1 MDIQICQSPLATAIR
16 GVNCPARTWRCAL
29 GRERLERRLSA
40 ILAADVAG
48 YSRLMGVDE
57 EATHVQL
64 KNHLRTL
71 VEPKIAE
78 YRGQVVK
85 NTGDG
90 MLVEFGS
97 VVDALRC
104 ALEVQRGMAARN
116 ADVPQD
122 KRIEFRVGINV
133 GDIIIEENDIYGD
146 GVNIAARLET
156 LALPGGISVSARV
169 QEDAR
174 SKLDLAFEDAG
185 EHQLKNI
192 AWPVRVYHVRLE
204 GVADK
209 PLPAL
214 ALPDKPSIAV
224 LPFQNLSG
232 DPGQEYFADGIAE
245 EITTALARLRG
256 FFVIA
261 RGSAF
266 TYKGRA
272 VGVTQIGR
280 ELGVRY
286 VLEGSVRKAGERV
299 RIGVQLAHTGTG
311 REIWVERYERA
322 LADLFA
328 LQDEVAASIATAV
341 EPQLYAAES
350 ARIQQT
356 PPGHLDAWDCVIRAL
371 SFIWR
376 RTRSD
381 NAAAL
386 DLLSAALRLDPFYA
400 RALGLHAWLSLWNAQ
415 AWGASGL
422 DAVLAPATER
432 ARAAV
437 AIDRDDPWARLAL
450 GFSHMLRREH
460 EDAVE
465 ELRAALDLNPNFALG
480 HAFFG
485 LILAYGAKG
494 AEAVGFLE
502 TAMRLSPRDPYF
514 SAFASIRAFAHFMA
528 GDYAAGL
535 DWGRRA
541 VRQNPDIAG
550 SWRGL
555 ALSAAMLGYLEE
567 AQEAVAKARQL
578 QPDYSVAWVE
588 RSSPLVHAADR
599 ARYCDILRPVGLPEQ

>member
-1 MDIQICQSPLATAIR
+1 M
-16 GVNCPARTWRCAL
+16 GH
-29 GRERLERRLSA
+29 ERLERRLSA

-64 KNHLRTL
+64 KGHLRTL

-78 YRGQVVK
+78 YHGRVVK

-90 MLVEFGS
+90 MLVEFSS

-104 ALEVQRGMAARN
+104 AVEVQRGMAARN
-116 ADVPQD
+116 AEVLQD
-122 KRIEFRVGINV
+122 RRIEFRVGINV
-133 GDIIIEENDIYGD
+133 GDVIIEENDIYGD

-156 LALPGGISVSARV
+156 LALPGGICVSGRV
-169 QEDAR
+169 QEDTR
-174 SKLDLAFEDAG
+174 SKSDIAFEDTG

-192 AWPVRVYHVRLE
+192 AWPVRVYRVRLE
-204 GVADK
+204 GVAVK

-224 LPFQNLSG
+224 LPFQNMSG

-299 RIGVQLAHTGTG
+299 RIGVELADAGTG

-328 LQDEVAASIATAV
+328 LQDEVAASVVVAV

-356 PPGHLDAWDCVIRAL
+356 PPGDLDAWDYVIRAL
-371 SFIWR
+371 SFMWR

-381 NAAAL
+381 NATAL
-386 DLLSAALRLDPFYA
+386 DLLSAALRLDPSYA
-400 RALGLHAWLSLWNAQ
+400 RALGLHAWLSLWNAHS
-415 AWGASGL
+415 WGACGL
-422 DAVLAPATER
+422 AAILEPATER

-465 ELRAALDLNPNFALG
+465 ELRAAIDLNPNLALG
-480 HAFFG
+480 HACLG
-485 LILAYGAKG
+485 LALAYGAKG
-494 AEAVGFLE
+494 AEAVVHLE
-502 TAMRLSPRDPYF
+502 TAMRLSPRDPFF
-514 SAFASIRAFAHFMA
+514 SVFVSMRGFAHFMA
-528 GDYAAGL
+528 GDYAAGR
-535 DWGRRA
+535 DCGRRS
-541 VRQNPDIAG
+541 VRLSPELSAH
-550 SWRGL
+550 WRTL

-588 RSSPLVHAADR
+588 RASPLVHAADR
-599 ARYCDILRPVGLPEQ
+599 TRYCDILRQVGLPED

>member
-1 MDIQICQSPLATAIR
+1 
-16 GVNCPARTWRCAL
+16 L

-64 KNHLRTL
+64 KGHLRTV
-71 VEPKIAE
+71 VEPKIDE
-78 YRGQVVK
+78 HRGRVVK

-90 MLVEFGS
+90 MLAEFSS

-104 ALEVQRGMAARN
+104 AVEIQRGMAARN
-116 ADVPQD
+116 AEVLQD

-133 GDIIIEENDIYGD
+133 GDVIIEENDIYGD

-156 LALPGGISVSARV
+156 LALPGGICVSARV
-169 QEDAR
+169 HEDTR
-174 SKLDLAFEDAG
+174 NKLDLAFEDAG

-192 AWPVRVYHVRLE
+192 AWPVRVYRVRFE
-204 GVADK
+204 GVEAK
-209 PLPAL
+209 PPPAL
-214 ALPDKPSIAV
+214 SLPDKPSIAV

-232 DPGQEYFADGIAE
+232 DPSQEYFADGIAE

-256 FFVIA
+256 FFVIT

-272 VGVTQIGR
+272 VGVTQVGR

-286 VLEGSVRKAGERV
+286 VLEGSVRRAGERV
-299 RIGVQLAHTGTG
+299 RIGVQLADAGTG

-328 LQDEVAASIATAV
+328 LQDEVAASVVTAV
-341 EPQLYAAES
+341 EPQLYAAEG
-350 ARIQQT
+350 ARLQQT
-356 PPGHLDAWDCVIRAL
+356 PPGRLDAWDYVIRAL
-371 SFIWR
+371 SFMWR
-376 RTRSD
+376 RTRTD
-381 NAAAL
+381 NATAL
-386 DLLSAALRLDPFYA
+386 DLLSAALRLDPSYA
-400 RALGLHAWLSLWNAQ
+400 RALGLHAWLSIWNAH
-415 AWGASGL
+415 AYWSAGGL
-422 DAVLAPATER
+422 AGVLAPATEQ

-465 ELRAALDLNPNFALG
+465 ELRAAIDLNPNFALG
-480 HAFFG
+480 HACLG
-485 LILAYGAKG
+485 LALAYGGKG
-494 AEAVGFLE
+494 VQAVVHHE
-502 TAMRLSPRDPYF
+502 TAMRLSPRDPFF
-514 SAFASIRAFAHFMA
+514 SVFAGSRAFAHCMA

-541 VRQNPDIAG
+541 VRRSPDVSG
-550 SWRGL
+550 HWRAL
-555 ALSAAMLGYLEE
+555 ALSAAMLGNLEE
-567 AQEAVAKARQL
+567 AQAAVARARQL

-588 RSSPLVHAADR
+588 RASPLVHAADR
-599 ARYCDILRPVGLPEQ
+599 ARYCDILRQVGLPED

>member
-1 MDIQICQSPLATAIR
+1 MPQR
-16 GVNCPARTWRCAL
+16 V
-29 GRERLERRLSA
+29 ERRLMA
-40 ILAADVAG
+40 ILAADVVG
-48 YSRLMGVDE
+48 YSRLMCADE
-57 EATHVQL
+57 EGTLARLKTHR
-64 KNHLRTL
+64 HRL
-71 VEPKIAE
+71 VDPKITE
-78 YRGQVVK
+78 HRGRIVK
-85 NTGDG
+85 TTGDG
-90 MLVEFGS
+90 LLAEFPS
-97 VVDALRC
+97 AVDALRC
-104 ALEVQRGMAARN
+104 AVEVQRGMIAGNVDAS
-116 ADVPQD
+116 Q
-122 KRIEFRVGINV
+122 KKKIEFRVGINV
-133 GDIIIEENDIYGD
+133 SDIMLDEGDIFGD
-146 GVNIAARLET
+146 GVNVAARLES
-156 LALPGGISVSARV
+156 LAEPGGICISGRV
-169 QEDAR
+169 QEDVQD
-174 SKLDLAFEDAG
+174 KLDIAFEDMG
-185 EHQLKNI
+185 EQHLKNI
-192 AWPVRVYHVRLE
+192 ARPVRVYRVRLTDSISRAE
-204 GVADK
+204 
-209 PLPAL
+209 PAL
-214 ALPDKPSIAV
+214 TLPDKPSIAV

-299 RIGVQLAHTGTG
+299 RIGVQLADAGTG

-328 LQDEVAASIATAV
+328 LQDEVAASVVTAV

-350 ARIQQT
+350 ARVQQT
-356 PPGHLDAWDCVIRAL
+356 PPSRLDAWDYVIRAL
-371 SFIWR
+371 SFMWR

-386 DLLSAALRLDPFYA
+386 DLLSAALRLDPSYA
-400 RALGLHAWLSLWNAQ
+400 RALGLHAWFSLWNAHG
-415 AWGASGL
+415 WSASGL
-422 DAVLAPATER
+422 AAVLAPATER

-437 AIDRDDPWARLAL
+437 TIDRDDPWARLAL

-480 HAFFG
+480 HAFLG
-485 LILAYGAKG
+485 LALTYGAKG
-494 AEAVGFLE
+494 AEAVGHLE

-541 VRQNPDIAG
+541 VRQNPEITG

-588 RSSPLVHAADR
+588 RASPLVHAADR
-599 ARYCDILRPVGLPEQ
+599 ARYCEILRRVGLPEE

>member
-1 MDIQICQSPLATAIR
+1 MA
-16 GVNCPARTWRCAL
+16 G
-29 GRERLERRLSA
+29 ERLERRLSA

-64 KNHLRTL
+64 KDHLRTL
-71 VEPKIAE
+71 VEPKIVE
-78 YRGQVVK
+78 HRGRVVK

-90 MLVEFGS
+90 MLAQFSS

-104 ALEVQRGMAARN
+104 AVEVQRGMAARN
-116 ADVPQD
+116 SEVPQD

-133 GDIIIEENDIYGD
+133 GDVIIEENDIYGD

-156 LALPGGISVSARV
+156 LALPGGICVSARV

-174 SKLDLAFEDAG
+174 SKLDLAFEDTG
-185 EHQLKNI
+185 EHRLKNI
-192 AWPVRVYHVRLE
+192 AWPVRVYRVRLE
-204 GVADK
+204 GVEAK
-209 PLPAL
+209 PLPTL

-232 DPGQEYFADGIAE
+232 DPSQEYFADGIAE

-266 TYKGRA
+266 TYKGRT

-286 VLEGSVRKAGERV
+286 VLEGSVRRAGERV
-299 RIGVQLAHTGTG
+299 RIGVQLADAGTG

-322 LADLFA
+322 LPDLFA
-328 LQDEVAASIATAV
+328 LQDEVTASIVTAV

-350 ARIQQT
+350 ARLQQT
-356 PPGHLDAWDCVIRAL
+356 PPSHFDAWDCVIRAL
-371 SFIWR
+371 PFMWR
-376 RTRSD
+376 WTRSD
-381 NAAAL
+381 NETAL
-386 DLLSAALRLDPFYA
+386 DFLSAALRLDPSYA

-415 AWGASGL
+415 AFGGGL
-422 DAVLAPATER
+422 AAVLAPATER

-437 AIDRDDPWARLAL
+437 AIDRNDPWARLAF

-460 EDAVE
+460 EEAVE

-480 HAFFG
+480 HAFLG
-485 LILAYGAKG
+485 LVLAYGAKG
-494 AEAVGFLE
+494 AEAVGSLE
-502 TAMRLSPRDPYF
+502 RAMRLSPHDPNF
-514 SAFASIRAFAHFMA
+514 AAFASIRAFAHFMA

-541 VRQNPDIAG
+541 VRQNPEVTG

-555 ALSAAMLGYLEE
+555 ALSAAMLGHLEE
-567 AQEAVAKARQL
+567 AREAVAKARDL
-578 QPDYSVAWVE
+578 QPEYSVAWVE
-588 RSSPLVHAADR
+588 RASPLIYAADR
-599 ARYCDILRPVGLPEQ
+599 TRYCDILRPVGLPEE

>member
-1 MDIQICQSPLATAIR
+1 M
-16 GVNCPARTWRCAL
+16 

-64 KNHLRTL
+64 KDHLRTL

-78 YRGQVVK
+78 HRGRVVK

-90 MLVEFGS
+90 MLVEFSS

-116 ADVPQD
+116 AGVPQD
-122 KRIEFRVGINV
+122 KRIELRVGINV

-156 LALPGGISVSARV
+156 LALPGGICVSARV

-174 SKLDLAFEDAG
+174 SKLDLAFEDTG

-192 AWPVRVYHVRLE
+192 AWPVRVYRVRLE
-204 GVADK
+204 GVEAR
-209 PLPAL
+209 PPPAL

-232 DPGQEYFADGIAE
+232 DPSQEYFADGIAE

-266 TYKGRA
+266 TYKGKA
-272 VGVTQIGR
+272 VGLKQIGR

-299 RIGVQLAHTGTG
+299 RIGVQLADAGTG

-328 LQDEVAASIATAV
+328 LQDEVTASIVTAV
-341 EPQLYAAES
+341 EPQLYAAEG
-350 ARIQQT
+350 ARVQQT
-356 PPGHLDAWDCVIRAL
+356 PPGQLDAWDHVIRAL
-371 SFIWR
+371 PFMWR

-386 DLLSAALRLDPFYA
+386 DLLWAALRLDPSYA
-400 RALGLHAWLSLWNAQ
+400 RALGLHAWLSLWNAH
-415 AWGASGL
+415 AFGSAGGL
-422 DAVLAPATER
+422 AAVLASATER

-450 GFSHMLRREH
+450 GLSHMLRREH

-480 HAFFG
+480 HAFLG
-485 LILAYGAKG
+485 LALAYGGEG
-494 AEAVGFLE
+494 AQAVGYLE
-502 TAMRLSPRDPYF
+502 TAMRLSPRDPFF
-514 SAFASIRAFAHFMA
+514 SFFAGHRAFAHFVA
-528 GDYAAGL
+528 GDYSAGL

-541 VRQNPDIAG
+541 VRQSPDISG
-550 SWRGL
+550 HWRAL

-567 AQEAVAKARQL
+567 AQEAVAKAREL
-578 QPDYSVAWVE
+578 NPDYSVAWVE
-588 RSSPLVHAADR
+588 RASPLVHAADR

>member
-1 MDIQICQSPLATAIR
+1 M
-16 GVNCPARTWRCAL
+16 
-29 GRERLERRLSA
+29 
-40 ILAADVAG
+40 
-48 YSRLMGVDE
+48 
-57 EATHVQL
+57 
-64 KNHLRTL
+64 
-71 VEPKIAE
+71 
-78 YRGQVVK
+78 
-85 NTGDG
+85 
-90 MLVEFGS
+90 

-104 ALEVQRGMAARN
+104 AVEVQRGMAARN
-116 ADVPQD
+116 AEVLQD

-133 GDIIIEENDIYGD
+133 GDVIIEENDIYGD

-156 LALPGGISVSARV
+156 LALPGGICVSARV
-169 QEDAR
+169 QEDTR
-174 SKLDLAFEDAG
+174 NKLDLAFEDTG

-192 AWPVRVYHVRLE
+192 AWPVRVYRVRLE
-204 GVADK
+204 GVAAK
-209 PLPAL
+209 PPPAL

-232 DPGQEYFADGIAE
+232 DPDQEYFADGIAE

-272 VGVTQIGR
+272 VGVKQIGR

-286 VLEGSVRKAGERV
+286 VLEGSVRRAGERV
-299 RIGVQLAHTGTG
+299 RIGVQLADAGTG

-328 LQDEVAASIATAV
+328 LQDEVAASVVTAV

-350 ARIQQT
+350 ARVQQT
-356 PPGHLDAWDCVIRAL
+356 PPRPPRCVGLRHPRAL
-371 SFIWR
+371 VHVATDSER
-376 RTRSD
+376 QCGGAR
-381 NAAAL
+381 
-386 DLLSAALRLDPFYA
+386 LLSAALRLDPSYA
-400 RALGLHAWLSLWNAQ
+400 RALGLHAWLSLWNAH
-415 AWGASGL
+415 AGWSAGGL
-422 DAVLAPATER
+422 AAVLAPATER

-480 HAFFG
+480 HACLG
-485 LILAYGAKG
+485 LALAYGGKG
-494 AEAVGFLE
+494 AQAVVHLE
-502 TAMRLSPRDPYF
+502 TAMRLSPRDPFF
-514 SAFASIRAFAHFMA
+514 SVFVGMRAFAHFMA

-541 VRQNPDIAG
+541 VRQSPEHLG
-550 SWRGL
+550 PL
-555 ALSAAMLGYLEE
+555 A
-567 AQEAVAKARQL
+567 
-578 QPDYSVAWVE
+578 
-588 RSSPLVHAADR
+588 R
-599 ARYCDILRPVGLPEQ
+599 ARTLGRDAGLSGGGARGRGEGAAAPARLLSRLGGARVPVSSRGGSRSLLRHSPTR

>member
-1 MDIQICQSPLATAIR
+1 
-16 GVNCPARTWRCAL
+16 
-29 GRERLERRLSA
+29 LERRLSA

-64 KNHLRTL
+64 KDHLRTL
-71 VEPKIAE
+71 IEPKIIE
-78 YRGQVVK
+78 HRGRVVK

-90 MLVEFGS
+90 MLVEFSS

-104 ALEVQRGMAARN
+104 AVEVQRGMAARN
-116 ADVPQD
+116 AEVPQD

-133 GDIIIEENDIYGD
+133 GDVIVEENDVYGD
-146 GVNIAARLET
+146 CVNIAARLQT
-156 LALPGGISVSARV
+156 LALPGGICASARV

-174 SKLDLAFEDAG
+174 SKLDLAFEDRG

-192 AWPVRVYHVRLE
+192 AWPVRVYGVRCE
-204 GVADK
+204 GMEAK

-214 ALPDKPSIAV
+214 VLPDQPSIAV
-224 LPFQNLSG
+224 LPFQNLSA
-232 DPGQEYFADGIAE
+232 DPSQEYFADGIAE

-272 VGVTQIGR
+272 ISVTQIGR

-286 VLEGSVRKAGERV
+286 VLEGSVRRAGKRV
-299 RIGVQLAHTGTG
+299 RIGVQLADAGTG

-322 LADLFA
+322 LVDLFA
-328 LQDEVAASIATAV
+328 LQDEVTASIVTAV

-350 ARIQQT
+350 ARVQQT

-371 SFIWR
+371 SFMWR
-376 RTRSD
+376 LTRSD
-381 NAAAL
+381 NVAAL
-386 DLLSAALRLDPFYA
+386 DLLSAALRLDSSYA
-400 RALGLHAWLSLWNAQ
+400 RALGLHAWLSLWNAHG
-415 AWGASGL
+415 WSSGL
-422 DAVLAPATER
+422 AAVLAPATER
-432 ARAAV
+432 ALAAV
-437 AIDRDDPWARLAL
+437 AIDRNDPWARLAL
-450 GFSHMLRREH
+450 GFSHMLRRQH

-480 HAFFG
+480 HAFLG
-485 LILAYGAKG
+485 LALAYGAKG
-494 AEAVGFLE
+494 AEAVGHLE

-514 SAFASIRAFAHFMA
+514 SHFASIRAFAHFID

-541 VRQNPDIAG
+541 VRQNPDVAG

-555 ALSAAMLGYLEE
+555 ALSAAMLGYLDE

-588 RSSPLVHAADR
+588 RVSPLVHAADR
-599 ARYCDILRPVGLPEQ
+599 ARYCAILRPVGLPEQ